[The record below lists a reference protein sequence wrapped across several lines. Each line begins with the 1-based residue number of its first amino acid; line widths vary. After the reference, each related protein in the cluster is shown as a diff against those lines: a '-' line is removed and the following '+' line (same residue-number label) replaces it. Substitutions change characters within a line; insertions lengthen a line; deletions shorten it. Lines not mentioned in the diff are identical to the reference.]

1 VWLLQ
6 RRNRCQV
13 ATQPEPIA
21 PITVTPV
28 IQRAVPP
35 DQASLAALLQFEGEV
50 RRQASVPELVYHI
63 ANEGRRIVAYD
74 QMFVLRQ
81 ARIGNG
87 FHVIAAS
94 SLATVDR
101 NAPLVQ
107 AIEKVVADLAADR
120 GLNDAHDLTA
130 SAYSDDSAVAEYP
143 FHDWRWQPLKAI
155 DGQAFAGLLVARSGA
170 FREGEG
176 VRLDRIA
183 ETVSHGWRALSGGA
197 PVRRIKRFG
206 RKERIG
212 LMILLAAIALFPVRM
227 SALAPMEVVATRPFM
242 IAAPFAGVISTIH
255 VPPNARVKAGQ
266 PLITFEDVKLS
277 NEFKLAT
284 ERLAVARARV
294 ERSTSAAFGAAEESR
309 EIAIMQAEFEVAQA
323 DYNYA
328 RDVMAKSQIA
338 APRGG
343 MAIYSD
349 RRDWEGR
356 AVNVGDPIMQVADPS
371 QVSFRID
378 LPAAEQ
384 MALKPGA
391 PVKVWLDAQP
401 LWSIDGRIQTA
412 SYQARPTADNVLAF
426 AVTAKPT
433 GSVPRIG
440 SRGTAKLYGEWV
452 PLSYALLKRPI
463 SSLRQFIGL

>member
-1 VWLLQ
+1 M
-6 RRNRCQV
+6 
-13 ATQPEPIA
+13 ATQPDPEQSVTIA
-21 PITVTPV
+21 PV

-35 DQASLAALLQFEGEV
+35 DQASLAALLQFEGDV
-50 RRQASVPELVYHI
+50 RRQSSVPELIYHV
-63 ANEGRRIVAYD
+63 ANEGRRIVHYD

-81 ARIGNG
+81 ARIGDG
-87 FHVIAAS
+87 FRVMAAS

-107 AIEKVVADLAADR
+107 AIERTVLALLADKGLNAAQDLTTEAYVADAA
-120 GLNDAHDLTA
+120 L
-130 SAYSDDSAVAEYP
+130 SEYP
-143 FHDWRWQPLKAI
+143 FHELRWQPLKGQ
-155 DGQAFAGLLVARSGA
+155 DGQAFAGLLLARDA
-170 FREGEG
+170 LFREGEG
-176 VRLDRIA
+176 VRLDRVA
-183 ETVSHGWRALSGGA
+183 ETVAHAWRALSGGK
-197 PVRRIKRFG
+197 PVRKIRGLG

-212 LMILLAAIALFPVRM
+212 LAVGLGALAFFPVQM
-227 SALAPMEVVATRPFM
+227 SALAPVEVVPARPFV
-242 IAAPFAGVISTIH
+242 IAAPFAGVIATVH
-255 VPPNARVKAGQ
+255 VPPNAAVTAGQ
-266 PLITFEDVKLS
+266 RLITFEDVKLS
-277 NEFKLAT
+277 NELKLAT
-284 ERLAVARARV
+284 ERLAVARARS
-294 ERSTSAAFGAAEESR
+294 ERATSNAFAAADESG
-309 EIAIMQAEFEVAQA
+309 EIAIMRAEFDVAQA

-328 RDVMAKSQIA
+328 HDVMAKTRIN

-356 AVNVGDPIMQVADPS
+356 AVNVGDPIMQVADPR

-391 PVKVWLDAQP
+391 RVKVWLDAQP
-401 LWSIDGRIQTA
+401 LWAIDGRIQTA

-426 AVTAKPT
+426 AVTARPT

-463 SSLRQFIGL
+463 SSLRQFVGL